1 MPTVSKVND
10 ILCVNISKIDNI
22 SKANA
27 KKLDNIDFCSP
38 TPTQTPTQTPGG
50 SANPTPTPTVTPTV
64 TPTYTPTSTVTP
76 TVTPTYT
83 PTYTPTG
90 TPTPT
95 PTPTETVP
103 CRRGCCYVELCIGG
117 DCTDACQCNNVRGVY
132 LSVPCD
138 GDPCLLSTAS
148 GIYDDDTC
156 STQAATAYYSDGVDC
171 YYWDGSSISYQGPC

>member
-1 MPTVSKVND
+1 MGTISKVND
-10 ILCVNISKIDNI
+10 VLCANISKIDDVL
-22 SKANA
+22 KANA
-27 KKLDNIDFCSP
+27 SKFDDNIFCPAS
-38 TPTQTPTQTPGG
+38 
-50 SANPTPTPTVTPTV
+50 PTPTPTPTQSPGASPTPT
-64 TPTYTPTSTVTP
+64 PTI
-76 TVTPTYT
+76 
-83 PTYTPTG
+83 

-95 PTPTETVP
+95 PTPSTP

-132 LSVPCD
+132 LSIPCD

-171 YYWDGSSISYQGPC
+171 YYWDGTNLSYQGPC